1 MAVGPLSRSRASEP
15 AARCACDHETRIRE
29 NTGNFVRLQ
38 HGAHSTASRL
48 LQTSTW
54 RERGTLPNAPHR
66 SPQHNPVVL
75 PLVST
80 HAKLRSGSV
89 SESFHFYCRMFTGE
103 HWLQAHSVFSKEKKK
118 KVEPCNYKADALVWL
133 LLFFCPNST
142 PPTHPHPDTPRLLL
156 PSSGI
161 VNVWVLPRRRRLVGS
176 LTAHRCCI
184 KHRHANNSFLMV
196 EWK

>member
-1 MAVGPLSRSRASEP
+1 MRPGL
-15 AARCACDHETRIRE
+15 
-29 NTGNFVRLQ
+29 
-38 HGAHSTASRL
+38 
-48 LQTSTW
+48 
-54 RERGTLPNAPHR
+54 ERTQGTLCASNTELIQRRAASFRLPHGESAEPSPTLPIAPPSTTLSSFHLCQHMLNCAR
-66 SPQHNPVVL
+66 AASPR
-75 PLVST
+75 VST
-80 HAKLRSGSV
+80 FTAGCLLGSTGSRPTVFFLR
-89 SESFHFYCRMFTGE
+89 
-103 HWLQAHSVFSKEKKK
+103 KKKK

-142 PPTHPHPDTPRLLL
+142 PPTHPHPATPRLLL

-184 KHRHANNSFLMV
+184 KHRHANNSFLTV